1 MKQINFNHAGGFPLE
16 QETLER
22 IQTAYRS
29 ELYDAL
35 KRHLSIET
43 GTNYILATPTSEA
56 NGWAIIHQYEKNQK
70 DPEESRILQGILYP
84 IVDGTPTDFL
94 KTTRIGTNLIYGTG
108 ASKTAYFDY
117 EAAYVSQEEYS
128 SNAESS
134 QNNDELTIYYYDLRS
149 FETVLDLQSIQEI
162 FQSIRNNIY
171 AVEGNINAI
180 ENNINTIEADIN
192 LINQSY
198 LPINGSKAMEGDLDL
213 GVYQLSKLDT
223 KENAAATVRAVDF
236 KFGHKDK
243 RGKLH
248 GTDYLGRALVDESD
262 ETKTN
267 LTLNYASDWQN
278 TSIGGKVY
286 LDNLN
291 TITEDYKG
299 PDSTDNSLLLLNTAN
314 QVIKSNNLLSSL
326 LDRITKLED
335 QKSTAVPIGMIA
347 IWGKPKPFPEGWEEY
362 VPLKGKMPVGQQIL
376 TAEEKSDAL
385 DGDGGNGISYYRD
398 IYGSAV
404 FPFETLTSSGGRMS
418 KKLGIN
424 EIPAHTHTETRVK
437 EGAGTL
443 INFEAVGDDGHL
455 GYESVASGP
464 AGGGLSF
471 PILNPYTVVHFIQ
484 YTGRPSD
491 KTPPTP
497 PTLSVSTVGS
507 KDVTLNW
514 TGSFDEYGITDYIIY
529 GNAISP
535 ISVGNVFTQ
544 TIYGLNPDTP
554 YTFHVVAKDEAGNV
568 STESNTVSVTTLAII
583 APTIPQNVRCFAQGT
598 NAILVQW
605 DHSTNNGGPTIYY
618 EIWRRTSY
626 GTFTKLPTSV
636 INNYYND
643 TGLIVNTLYTYYIIA
658 KDSDNRSDMSEYA
671 SDTTETASC
680 FDVES
685 LVTMASGQS
694 KKLKNVVV
702 GDKLQGLTFPNEID
716 ESEGDYM
723 LWNGLLSESSKV
735 EVTVVNKITSVQPN
749 YYEIKTEDTV
759 IKATGQHPLLITED
773 GENLRWV
780 CIKNVVQNM
789 LLIDK
794 SGKTKTIESIT
805 FKEEP
810 LEVALLDVE
819 NVDNYVISGIVA
831 HNNKPLDPPTNP

>member
-56 NGWAIIHQYEKNQK
+56 NGWAIIHQYENNQK

-198 LPINGSKAMEGDLDL
+198 LPLNGSKAMQGDLDL
-213 GVYQLSKLDT
+213 GIYHLSKLDT
-223 KENAAATVRAVDF
+223 LETFAANVRAVDF
-236 KFGHKDK
+236 KFGSKDR
-243 RGKLH
+243 RGKFH
-248 GTDYLGRALVDESD
+248 PNDYPGRALADSSTD
-262 ETKTN
+262 TETS
-267 LTLNYASDWQN
+267 LTLNYDADWEN
-278 TSIGGKVY
+278 TQIGGKVY
-286 LDNLN
+286 LNN
-291 TITEDYKG
+291 ISSSASNG
-299 PDSTDNSLLLLNTAN
+299 SLLVLDNQN
-314 QVIKSNNLLSSL
+314 QVVKSNTLIESL
-326 LDRITKLED
+326 IDRITVLEN
-335 QKSTAVPIGMIA
+335 KPTTAVPIGMVA
-347 IWGKPKPFPEGWEEY
+347 IWGKPAPFPEGWEEY
-362 VPLKGKMPVGQQIL
+362 VPLAGRMPVG
-376 TAEEKSDAL
+376 L
-385 DGDGGNGISYYRD
+385 DTTQMEFDQFNKAGGAKNKTLSVSEIPSHSHGFKAYTQSGSNDG
-398 IYGSAV
+398 
-404 FPFETLTSSGGRMS
+404 SGG
-418 KKLGIN
+418 
-424 EIPAHTHTETRVK
+424 EA
-437 EGAGTL
+437 AGY
-443 INFEAVGDDGHL
+443 FED
-455 GYESVASGP
+455 STTNST
-464 AGGGLSF
+464 GGGQQFSL
-471 PILNPYTVVHFIQ
+471 LNPYRVVQFIE
-484 YTGRPSD
+484 YTGRPTD
-491 KTPPTP
+491 ITAPTAP
-497 PTLSVSTVGS
+497 VNLTVSNVTNSRATLTWQAATDDVAVTSYLVYQNGIFLIELGPNTLAYYMTGLLPGTSYNFSV
-507 KDVTLNW
+507 K
-514 TGSFDEYGITDYIIY
+514 
-529 GNAISP
+529 
-535 ISVGNVFTQ
+535 
-544 TIYGLNPDTP
+544 
-554 YTFHVVAKDEAGNV
+554 AKDKAGNV
-568 STESNTVSVTTLAII
+568 SSESEVKTIVTTNVTKPLYIDAYII
-583 APTIPQNVRCFAQGT
+583 EGNQIMIYWDFEVHSGTTPTYELYRKTTNGT
-598 NAILVQW
+598 WTMIKETPAL
-605 DHSTNNGGPTIYY
+605 
-618 EIWRRTSY
+618 
-626 GTFTKLPTSV
+626 
-636 INNYYND
+636 NYID
-643 TGLIVNTLYTYYIIA
+643 TGAYETKYYYKVLA
-658 KDSDNRSDMSEYA
+658 RDADGVSDSTGEISI
-671 SDTTETASC
+671 TTDPRDISC
-680 FDVES
+680 FDIES

-723 LWNGLLSESSKV
+723 LWNGLLSEATKV
-735 EVTVVNKITSVQPN
+735 EVTVVNKITSVQPD
-749 YYEIKTEDTV
+749 YYEIKTEDAV

-794 SGKTKTIESIT
+794 SGQIKTIESIT

-819 NVDNYVISGIVA
+819 SVDNYVISGIVA
-831 HNNKPLDPPTNP
+831 HNNKPLDPQ